1 MSRATSWITGVGDTP
16 FGRLAG
22 ETPLSL
28 MAKAATA
35 ALSEAGLPREAVDG
49 LLCGYSGTLPHLML
63 ATLFGEYF
71 GLRPR
76 YAHALQAGG
85 ATGGAMVML
94 AHRLVASGECR
105 HVLVVAGDNRLS
117 GQGRDNA
124 VAILAQVGHHDY
136 ELPFGPTIPAYY
148 ALVASRY
155 MHVHGVSERDLAEF
169 AVLMRRHAAL
179 HPGAHL
185 QAPITVADVLGSRP
199 IATPLKLL
207 DCCPVSDGAAA
218 LLVSAEAISP
228 RVGIVG
234 AAQVHPHQHVS
245 AATDLADFGLAACAA
260 RALAEAGAAREDV
273 DLLAIYDSFTIT
285 LLALLEETGFAP
297 RGKAAALARDGVFG
311 RDGRW
316 PLNPHGG
323 LLSFGHSGV
332 AGGLAHIVEASRQ
345 LRGAA
350 GTRQLRSPHLA
361 FVHGDG
367 GVMSSHVSLVLRR
380 E

>member
-1 MSRATSWITGVGDTP
+1 MSGASWIAGVGDTP
-16 FGRLAG
+16 YGRLDG

-28 MAKAATA
+28 MATAGAA
-35 ALSEAGLPREAVDG
+35 ALAQAGLPREAVDG

-63 ATLFGEYF
+63 ATLFAEYF

-85 ATGGAMVML
+85 ATGGLMVML
-94 AHRLVASGECR
+94 AHRLVAIGQCR
-105 HVLVVAGDNRLS
+105 HVLVVAGDNRLT

-124 VAILAQVGHHDY
+124 VAMLAQVGHHDY
-136 ELPFGPTIPAYY
+136 EVPFGPTIPAYY
-148 ALVASRY
+148 ALFASRY
-155 MHVHGVSERDLAEF
+155 THLHGVSERDLAEF

-185 QAPITVADVLGSRP
+185 RKPITIEDVLSSRP

-218 LLVSAEAISP
+218 VLVRSEAP
-228 RVGIVG
+228 DVRVRIAG

-245 AATDLADFGLAACAA
+245 AAADLADFDLADCAERALGEA
-260 RALAEAGAAREDV
+260 RATHDEVDV
-273 DLLAIYDSFTIT
+273 LAIYDSFTIT

-297 RGKAAALARDGVFG
+297 RGRAAAMARDGVFA

-316 PLNPHGG
+316 PLNTHGG

-332 AGGLAHIVEASRQ
+332 AGGLAHIVEACRQ
-345 LRGAA
+345 LRGEA
-350 GTRQLRSPHLA
+350 GVRQLREPDLA
-361 FVHGDG
+361 FIHGDG